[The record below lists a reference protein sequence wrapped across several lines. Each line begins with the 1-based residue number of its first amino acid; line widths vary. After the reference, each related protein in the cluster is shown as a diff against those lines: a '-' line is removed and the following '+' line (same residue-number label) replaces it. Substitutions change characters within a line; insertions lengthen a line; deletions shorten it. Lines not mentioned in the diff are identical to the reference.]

1 MLKVAAMKEIGMKNP
16 NAEYSDLKALVDVFL
31 ALPKYR
37 VSLAILLILSVIE
50 SVLGGASLSLL
61 IPITQGLTGS
71 VDENSLITR
80 LYPSYLKENTS
91 LAISIFGAVF
101 LAQSL
106 FSILRTYL
114 SIMVAEKL
122 RLDLQ
127 RSMVLT
133 SLTLSLPEI
142 IRVPRGVL
150 IENTLRITDIAA
162 MFVLKLL
169 TYLTQVVVLAGLLGA
184 LLLTSPKSFAV
195 VVVVA
200 VLSWF
205 GIGTRYFKWSRSVGR
220 QKVRLGQN
228 ISEAFSASLA
238 GIKEIKLSDR
248 EPYWIGRI
256 CEDIRRFYH
265 LRVVS
270 KMATIM
276 PMHLA
281 QSVIGVALF
290 VAGVLM
296 VYADAQ
302 IEENLPLIIFLATTI
317 YRLFKQTIVVATGR
331 FGAINNHYAFELVRN
346 KSNPS
351 TSTQTQKPQLIS
363 NPKAPLVSVR
373 NLSFSY
379 NNNLTDEITEAA
391 RQAVFKRFDFE
402 LTRSEVVAIFGP
414 SGSGKT
420 TLIDLIAGLYEPEE
434 GEILVEGHSLSEIDP
449 SSWRKKIGYVPQQPV
464 LFRDSL
470 RENIRL
476 GREQVT
482 DEKITQ
488 ACRTSCITDMLEDW
502 PDGLDTIIEEA
513 GANISGGQLRRIAV
527 ARAIVGD
534 PSLVILDEAA
544 SSLEESMEKK
554 IIQNLRNHSN
564 AAVLIISHRA
574 TTQALVDRSIKLEIK
589 N

>member
-1 MLKVAAMKEIGMKNP
+1 MLKVSTVKEIGKKDP
-16 NAEYSDLKALVDVFL
+16 NVDYSDLKALADVFL
-31 ALPKYR
+31 ELPKYR
-37 VSLAILLILSVIE
+37 FSLTILFILSVFE

-71 VDENSLITR
+71 VDENSFITR
-80 LYPSYLKENTS
+80 LYPSFMKENTS

-122 RLDLQ
+122 RLELQ
-127 RSMVLT
+127 KDMVFT

-142 IRVPRGVL
+142 IRVPKGVI

-169 TYLTQVVVLAGLLGA
+169 TYLTQLVVLAGLLVA
-184 LLLTSPKSFAV
+184 LLLTSPKSFV
-195 VVVVA
+195 VLVVVA

-248 EPYWIGRI
+248 EPYWISRI
-256 CEDIRRFYH
+256 CEEIRRFYH

-270 KMATIM
+270 KMATTM
-276 PMHLA
+276 PMHLS
-281 QSVIGVALF
+281 QSVIGIALF
-290 VAGVLM
+290 VAGIYM
-296 VYADAQ
+296 IYTNAY
-302 IEENLPLIIFLATTI
+302 IEDNLPLIIFLATTI
-317 YRLFKQTIVVATGR
+317 YRLFKQTIVVATSR
-331 FGAINNHYAFELVRN
+331 FGAINNHYAFELIRN
-346 KSNPS
+346 KSNPPS
-351 TSTQTQKPQLIS
+351 STQTQKPQLIS
-363 NPKAPLVSVR
+363 NPLAPLVSVR

-379 NNNLTDEITEAA
+379 NDNMADAKTEVANQEI
-391 RQAVFKRFDFE
+391 FKRFNFE
-402 LTRSEVVAIFGP
+402 LRRSEIVAIFGP

-420 TLIDLIAGLYEPEE
+420 TLIDLIAGLYEPEG
-434 GEILVEGHSLSEIDP
+434 GEILVEGQSISEIDP

-476 GREQVT
+476 GREHVT
-482 DEKITQ
+482 DEKIIE
-488 ACRTSCITDMLEDW
+488 ACRTSCITEMLKDW
-502 PDGLDTIIEEA
+502 PNGLDTIIEEA

-534 PSLVILDEAA
+534 PSLVVLDEAA

-554 IIQNLRNHSN
+554 IIQNLKNHTN
-564 AAVLIISHRA
+564 AAILIISHRA
-574 TTQALVDRSIKLEIK
+574 TTQALVDRFIKLEIK
-589 N
+589 R